1 MKKHLK
7 RREKIK
13 DDKSKEEPAEQD
25 DDDDYDPSEPL
36 SSVVDISAAVKSKKS
51 KVWNFFT
58 ILDKDVARCKICEV
72 TRSTK
77 NGNPSSMT
85 KHLFRAHSDL
95 YNQLEEIKQKEKL
108 NYNYK
113 CKYCEKI
120 FSTKGNFKQH
130 LNTKHFNTSRYKCE
144 ICGKGFDV
152 KSKLER
158 HVKSPTV
165 HIVKPFKCDYCPVT
179 FNNKKYRTTHV
190 KEFHLNQN

>member
-95 YNQLEEIKQKEKL
+95 YNQLEEMKQKEKL

-113 CKYCEKI
+113 CKYCEKL
-120 FSTKGNFKQH
+120 FSTKGNFKTH

-144 ICGKGFDV
+144 ICGKGFPA

-158 HVKSPTV
+158 HVKSPNV

-179 FNNKKYRTTHV
+179 FNNKKTRTSHV